1 MKWTLYFLPI
11 ILFILTPACAPRQL
25 DPDSPEV
32 KKTSV
37 KVKNKPY
44 RVRGK
49 RYTPMSVEK
58 ALLYTETGI
67 ASYYGGNRTKVRTAS
82 GERINARTSLTAAH
96 RTLPIPS
103 KVKVTCLATG
113 KFVVV
118 RINDR
123 GPFHRNRVIDLTTA
137 AAKKINLMG
146 RGVGKV
152 KLEVISVGDGEY
164 EIFAD

>member
-1 MKWTLYFLPI
+1 MKWAYCFL
-11 ILFILTPACAPRQL
+11 LTFFLILTPSCAPRQL
-25 DPDSPEV
+25 DPDSPVV
-32 KKTSV
+32 KKTSA

-58 ALLYTETGI
+58 ALLYSETGI
-67 ASYYGGNRTKVRTAS
+67 ASYYGGNKTRVRTAS

-113 KFVVV
+113 KSVVV

-123 GPFHRNRVIDLTTA
+123 GPFHRNRIIDLTTA
-137 AAKKINLMG
+137 AAKKINLTG
-146 RGVGKV
+146 RGLGKV
-152 KLEVISVGDGEY
+152 KVEVISVGDGEY